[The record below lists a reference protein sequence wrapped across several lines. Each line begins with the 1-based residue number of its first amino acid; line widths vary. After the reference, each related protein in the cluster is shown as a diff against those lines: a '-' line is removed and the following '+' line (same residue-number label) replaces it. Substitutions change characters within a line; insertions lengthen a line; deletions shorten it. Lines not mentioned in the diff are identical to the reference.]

1 MDSPRIKWLSRYGP
15 TPYLGFSFLPTS
27 LKELTPMLQILLIAL
42 SLAMDAF
49 AVSVSTGIAVPGF
62 GPKEAARIGA
72 WCGFFQFA
80 MPLAGWFLGFS
91 VKTYIEAVDHWIAF
105 GLLALIGGGMVRQAL
120 SGGEE
125 EAVTDLSVRRLFF
138 LALATSIDALAVGV
152 TLAFDSSVNILLSAA
167 VIGVVAFLMAMLG
180 GLLGRRLGQLFQ
192 RRATLLGGLVLVGIG
207 LKILLEHL
215 FGG

>member
-1 MDSPRIKWLSRYGP
+1 
-15 TPYLGFSFLPTS
+15 
-27 LKELTPMLQILLIAL
+27 MLQILLIAL

-105 GLLALIGGGMVRQAL
+105 GLLVLIGGGMVRQAL